1 MSGLARLL
9 KNGFLYVLLSLTLL
23 FVSQLFLSGKELRQ
37 ISLEEVLSVGRLD
50 DDILFQWAGV
60 FADSNGNI
68 YVTDAMDYSLKKF
81 DSQGNFIKKVGRKGQ
96 GPGEFMAPRLL
107 DGLNRYLY
115 ATDQHR
121 LGVQVFDMELNFKRH
136 IPIKKPIADLK
147 ILSDSQIAVA
157 TMFMD
162 KMASILIY
170 NADGELTG
178 EFRYSEKKSP
188 LMMDMVSFDFDKDG
202 NLYLA
207 YTFQDRI
214 EKFDRKENRS
224 WSKQL
229 LRINKIKKKK
239 ISFYEVPTQ
248 VVYKDVAMD
257 SSGHLFVLGGHFSR
271 NRSRDVYVISPGGE
285 HLTTLTLP
293 DTSHCIYIDGKN
305 CLYSRANEGITL
317 KKYRMRYVY
326 E

>member
-1 MSGLARLL
+1 MKVFVKLLRSGC
-9 KNGFLYVLLSLTLL
+9 FCFLLSLALL
-23 FVSQLFLSGKELRQ
+23 VASSLFLSGKELRK
-37 ISLEEVLSVGRLD
+37 ISLEEVLSIGSLD

-60 FADSNGNI
+60 FADSIGNI

-81 DSQGNFIKKVGRKGQ
+81 DSQGNFIKKAGRKGQ

-107 DGLNRYLY
+107 DSSDRFLY
-115 ATDQHR
+115 ATDQYR
-121 LGVQVFDMELNFKRH
+121 LGVQVFDRELNFKRH

-157 TMFMD
+157 TMLMD

-170 NADGELTG
+170 NTEGEITG

-188 LMMDMVSFDFDKDG
+188 LMMDMVSFDFDKDR

-214 EKFDRKENRS
+214 EKFDRKENRL
-224 WSKQL
+224 WSKKL
-229 LRINKIKKKK
+229 LKIKKIKKKK

-248 VVYKDVAMD
+248 VVYKDVALD
-257 SSGHLFVLGGHFSR
+257 SLGHLFVLGGHFSK
-271 NRSRDVYVISPGGE
+271 NRSRDVYVISHGGE
-285 HLTTLTLP
+285 HLTTFTLP
-293 DTSHCIYIDGKN
+293 ETSHCIFIDGKN
-305 CLYSRANEGITL
+305 FLYSRANEGITL
-317 KKYRMRYVY
+317 KKYRMSYVY
-326 E
+326 K